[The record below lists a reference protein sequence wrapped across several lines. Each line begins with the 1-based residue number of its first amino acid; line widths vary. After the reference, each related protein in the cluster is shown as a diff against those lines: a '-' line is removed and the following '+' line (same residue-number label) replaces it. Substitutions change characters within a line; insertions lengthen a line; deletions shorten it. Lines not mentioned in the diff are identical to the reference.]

1 MGTVGTGFSMSLD
14 GFVAGPGDDVSRLFQ
29 WYSSGATD
37 EVPMGEGSEKVSAE
51 GAQMIREAGDVT
63 GALVTGRRLFDLT
76 NGWGGRHPLDVP
88 VVVVTHSTDTIAPE
102 WKKEGTIF
110 TFVTDGVESA
120 IAKAQAIAG
129 DKKIAIASPSIV
141 RQCLRAGLLDEV
153 HIDLVPVLLGDGIR
167 LFDDPGVGPVE
178 LESTRATATPGVMHL
193 TFRVVK

>member
-37 EVPMGEGSEKVSAE
+37 EVPLGEEGMRVSTE
-51 GAQMIREAGDVT
+51 GAEMIRGASNVT

-88 VVVVTHSTDTIAPE
+88 IVVVTHSTDTVAPE
-102 WKKEGTIF
+102 WMQEGSIF

-120 IAKAQAIAG
+120 IAKAKEIAG
-129 DKKIAIASPSIV
+129 EKSVAIASPSIV
-141 RQCLRAGLLDEV
+141 RQCLRAGLLDEIQ
-153 HIDLVPVLLGDGIR
+153 IDLVPVLLGDGVR
-167 LFDDPGVGPVE
+167 LFDDLGTGPIE
-178 LESTRATATPGVMHL
+178 LESIRATATPGVMHL
-193 TFRVVK
+193 NFRVVK

>member
-14 GFVAGPGDDVSRLFQ
+14 GFVAAPGDDVSRLFQ

-37 EVPMGEGSEKVSAE
+37 EVPLGQGTEKVSAE
-51 GAQMIREAGDVT
+51 GAQLIREAGNAT
-63 GALVTGRRLFDLT
+63 GALVAGRRLFDLT

-88 VVVVTHSTDTIAPE
+88 VVVVTHSTDSVAPE
-102 WKKEGTIF
+102 WLREGSIF

-120 IAKAQAIAG
+120 IATAKAIAG
-129 DKKIAIASPSIV
+129 EKNVAVASPSIV
-141 RQCLRAGLLDEV
+141 RQCITSGLLDEI

-167 LFDDPGVGPVE
+167 LFGGLGVGLVE

-193 TFRVVK
+193 TFRIVK